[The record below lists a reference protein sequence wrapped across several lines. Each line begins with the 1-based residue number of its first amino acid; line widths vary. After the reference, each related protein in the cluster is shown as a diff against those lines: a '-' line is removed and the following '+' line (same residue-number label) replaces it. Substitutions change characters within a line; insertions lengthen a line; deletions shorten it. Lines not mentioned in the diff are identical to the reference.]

1 MLPQRK
7 IKRLIYPTALID
19 REVARLQRDLRR
31 LYRSYRRHEVNR
43 LHCLTDG
50 EVLIKAAFAKGE
62 SNVKLFLLK
71 HGVIYDG
78 DRAELEDSLQS
89 ALNSWRRIIGAFE
102 S

>member
-1 MLPQRK
+1 MLPPRNV
-7 IKRLIYPTALID
+7 KRLIYPTALID
-19 REVARLQRDLRR
+19 REAARLQRDLRR

-43 LHCLTDG
+43 LNCLTDG
-50 EVLIKAAFAKGE
+50 EALIKSAFAKGE

-71 HGVIYDG
+71 YGVIYDG
-78 DRAELEDSLQS
+78 DRAELEDSLQN